1 MHVTA
6 IIAAGGTGRRIGSSI
21 PKQMLEIGGRTILER
36 SVSAFTSHPR
46 VTDVIVA
53 VPAEVA
59 AAPPAW
65 LATNGSVRVI
75 EGGARRQDS
84 VAAAFD
90 EVSTSADIVLV
101 HDAARPFVSADL
113 IGRCIDAA
121 EAFGGAIA
129 ALPAS
134 DTVKRVRAADAR
146 PIIETTLPRE
156 TIYLAQ
162 TPQAFKRAVLR
173 AAVELG
179 RSGVDGTDEAS
190 LAERAGHA
198 VRIVDGD
205 PGNVKI
211 TTREDLDIA
220 ERRSSHSPAASAARV
235 GIGYDLHRLVEG
247 RPLILGGVTVPFD
260 KGADGHSD
268 ADVVCH
274 AVTDAILGAAC
285 LGDIGVHFPD
295 TDPRWKGAS
304 SVHLLQ
310 HAASL
315 VRDARFGIRHVDVVV
330 ILERPK
336 IAPFKEAI
344 RRGLAA
350 ALAIEVDQV
359 SVKGKTNEGVD
370 AIGRGEAIA
379 AHAVAS
385 IHSSSFIVHRS

>member
-36 SVSAFTSHPR
+36 SVLRSRPIHASLTSSSRCRP
-46 VTDVIVA
+46 T
-53 VPAEVA
+53 VA

-134 DTVKRVRAADAR
+134 DTVKRVRAADAQ

-220 ERRSSHSPAASAARV
+220 ERRSSQSPAASAARV

-310 HAASL
+310 HAA
-315 VRDARFGIRHVDVVV
+315 
-330 ILERPK
+330 
-336 IAPFKEAI
+336 
-344 RRGLAA
+344 
-350 ALAIEVDQV
+350 
-359 SVKGKTNEGVD
+359 
-370 AIGRGEAIA
+370 
-379 AHAVAS
+379 
-385 IHSSSFIVHRS
+385 RSGA